1 MWQKFIGFIL
11 CLYSSERVSK
21 NWGMHSDAGG
31 IFTFY
36 FIVQTSGIVHSE
48 YQSAPVT
55 IQAMLL
61 EMFIELPKMVKHE
74 IKLKYLSWSLRV
86 EKELDTFAFVIDI
99 SEPHIFS
106 SIQEGTRPTSFR
118 RRSLIPSLSIFLAL
132 FHCFYLHCLLTD

>member
-1 MWQKFIGFIL
+1 MAEI
-11 CLYSSERVSK
+11 YR
-21 NWGMHSDAGG
+21 
-31 IFTFY
+31 FY
-36 FIVQTSGIVHSE
+36 FMPLFLRACLKELGDAFRCRGNFHFLLYCTNLKPVHSE

-86 EKELDTFAFVIDI
+86 GKELDTFAFVIDI

-132 FHCFYLHCLLTD
+132 FHCFYLNCLLTD